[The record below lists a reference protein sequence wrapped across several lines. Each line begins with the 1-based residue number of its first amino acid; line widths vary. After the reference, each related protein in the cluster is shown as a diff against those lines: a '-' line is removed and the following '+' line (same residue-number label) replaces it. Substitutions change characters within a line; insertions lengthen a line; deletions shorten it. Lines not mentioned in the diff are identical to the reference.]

1 MAENNDNER
10 AARILRARTE
20 ESTKKI
26 YGGKLEIVV
35 DWFRRNFP
43 QYVVDNSLQYDRVP
57 ENLWEDL
64 FTYLSR
70 PKEGRRRRKRGA
82 YLSFEHVSG
91 YKSAIVDDMA
101 EVEEDKK
108 KRKNGGYIYCC
119 IFCGVQEGY
128 CPGG

>member
-91 YKSAIVDDMA
+91 YKSAIVDDMKSKKIRRSEKMVDTFTA
-101 EVEEDKK
+101 FFAGYKRVIAQEVS
-108 KRKNGGYIYCC
+108 
-119 IFCGVQEGY
+119 
-128 CPGG
+128 